1 MDINSVRR
9 RLGRLVASAVALLL
23 SATALA
29 QSASIDGLVFF
40 GASLTDSGNS
50 FVWLAQPDN
59 SGCGVRINVPPYD
72 KLDDLVIPDGPY
84 AIGGHHF
91 TNGATW
97 AEVMAR
103 SVGLAS
109 NARPAFRGAGA
120 KASNYAVGGA
130 RAVANYPC
138 RFNLPAQVDKYL
150 GGSPQASP
158 NTWVGIEIGGNDV
171 RDALVAASS
180 GQDPAPYI
188 QRALESVGLN
198 ISKLYY
204 YSGARRFFLLNVPD
218 IGKAPA
224 VRALGPAAV
233 AGGTALSAAYNDG
246 LLQLRQQLQQGLP
259 GSELRI
265 VDLYATL
272 NAVVANPQAYGFSNA
287 SDACVTPDVAP
298 FKCKRPDEY
307 VFWDGIHPT
316 KAMHALIAQQ
326 VLATVVVP

>member
-1 MDINSVRR
+1 MSTNSIRR
-9 RLGRLVASAVALLL
+9 RVGRLAASAAGLLL
-23 SATALA
+23 CAAAAA
-29 QSASIDGLVFF
+29 QPAPIDGLVFF

-50 FVWLAQPDN
+50 FVWLAQPEG

-72 KLDDLVIPDGPY
+72 KLDDLAVPDGPY

-91 TNGATW
+91 SNGATW
-97 AEVMAR
+97 AEAMAR

-120 KASNYAVGGA
+120 KAGNYAVGGA

-138 RFNLPAQVDKYL
+138 RFNLPAQVQKYL
-150 GGSPQASP
+150 GDSPQTSP
-158 NTWVGIEIGGNDV
+158 TAWVGIEIGGNDV
-171 RDALVAASS
+171 RDALVAASL
-180 GQDPAPYI
+180 GQDPAPYL
-188 QRALESVGLN
+188 QNALASVGQN
-198 ISKLYY
+198 IGILYA
-204 YSGARRFFLLNVPD
+204 SGARRFYLLNVPD

-233 AGGTALSAAYNDG
+233 AGGTALSIAYNAG
-246 LLQLRQQLQQGLP
+246 LVQLRQLLQGSLP
-259 GSELRI
+259 GSDLRI

-272 NAVVANPQAYGFSNA
+272 NAVVANPQAYGFANA
-287 SDACVTPDVAP
+287 SDACVTPDVPP
-298 FKCKRPDEY
+298 FKCKRPDDY

-326 VLATVVVP
+326 VLATVTAP